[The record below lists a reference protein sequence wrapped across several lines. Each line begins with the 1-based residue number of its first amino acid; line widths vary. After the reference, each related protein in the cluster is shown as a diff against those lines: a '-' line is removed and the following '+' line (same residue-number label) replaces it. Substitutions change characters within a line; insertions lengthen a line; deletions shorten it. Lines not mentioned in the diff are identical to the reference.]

1 MLRGRDIKKYSYE
14 FADLW
19 LINTHNGIQERG
31 IFPIDV
37 NKYPAI
43 KKHLNQYYDKLESRQ
58 DKGVTPYN
66 LRNCNYM
73 EDFFKP
79 KLIYSEIVRDSQFY
93 FDKSENFFPEATAFI
108 MVGDYIEKFQYI
120 LNSKFMTYIFKT
132 FYAGGG
138 LGDEGLRYKKIFLE
152 KLPIPLSMK
161 DIMLTEENVDDILFK
176 EYHLNYQEVVF
187 FKNLF

>member
-1 MLRGRDIKKYSYE
+1 
-14 FADLW
+14 
-19 LINTHNGIQERG
+19 
-31 IFPIDV
+31 
-37 NKYPAI
+37 
-43 KKHLNQYYDKLESRQ
+43 
-58 DKGVTPYN
+58 
-66 LRNCNYM
+66 M